1 MSYIIAHVSFDR
13 TEKTYPVNCLRTDI
27 KIGDEVVVKMNNRPL
42 KWAKVMD
49 LNFLNW
55 NCQNTIE
62 CLASEAEFTIDGI
75 TLPRGGSL
83 SIKGLSRPY
92 DLAVQLY
99 RLGWVPRRA
108 ASRMYRSAY
117 SASNRSQTALILM
130 RKNGVDVQVID
141 GLSEAEQKPNS
152 VLSISRS
159 DGNFIAQAFHGS
171 RDNILERTTR
181 FAAAFLR
188 NEDNLEAMV
197 QPVRTGKAL
206 PKPPPR
212 MRRQEDD
219 LYSALG
225 GSGEPVYL
233 SDGVWL
239 TPGGGAHDWGR

>member
-1 MSYIIAHVSFDR
+1 MAQRMFGLAQMRQFDDGHFGESELACCGDTAVSGHDAIVAIDQNRVDKIELPDRRRDLFDLLFR
-13 TEKTYPVNCLRTDI
+13 VCTGVPRVGF
-27 KIGDEVVVKMNNRPL
+27 KIL
-42 KWAKVMD
+42 H
-49 LNFLNW
+49 
-55 NCQNTIE
+55 
-62 CLASEAEFTIDGI
+62 
-75 TLPRGGSL
+75 
-83 SIKGLSRPY
+83 
-92 DLAVQLY
+92 LAVGDLE
-99 RLGWVPRRA
+99 P
-108 ASRMYRSAY
+108 
-117 SASNRSQTALILM
+117 
-130 RKNGVDVQVID
+130 
-141 GLSEAEQKPNS
+141 EC
-152 VLSISRS
+152 
-159 DGNFIAQAFHGS
+159 S
-171 RDNILERTTR
+171 RDNILERTAR